1 MLSNL
6 LLQYYRFAK
15 YRDAMEAVHNF
26 EGVLLACLILAFEEV
41 SATSSLFDRIQ
52 VVRLCIVTLFRGIE
66 RPYLQCSTDRL
77 LFYSV
82 FSKSLCLCR
91 IHQKEQR
98 TLISGV
104 CVMNATRHA
113 CLILT

>member
-1 MLSNL
+1 MYHIYALSIWFLRSYL

-52 VVRLCIVTLFRGIE
+52 VVRLCIVTLCWGIE
-66 RPYLQCSTDRL
+66 RPHLFSVYRLTNYCFTLFSAKVCASTESIRRDREL
-77 LFYSV
+77 
-82 FSKSLCLCR
+82 
-91 IHQKEQR
+91 
-98 TLISGV
+98 
-104 CVMNATRHA
+104 
-113 CLILT
+113 